1 MYRLLTPLRAAWS
14 IANMSLVT
22 ATPAEIADV
31 QRKLEG
37 LRTEL
42 MRHAH
47 AGVNQAGFIK
57 ADETAMAAMM
67 ALMGACQ
74 RYALQSR
81 QHYQI
86 FKSLCADMAK
96 SEADAVVQRAS
107 IELGPEVHSEI
118 EADVAPSI
126 IKPSRH

>member
-1 MYRLLTPLRAAWS
+1 M
-14 IANMSLVT
+14 
-22 ATPAEIADV
+22 
-31 QRKLEG
+31 QRKLES

-47 AGVNQAGFIK
+47 AGVNQAGFVK

-67 ALMGACQ
+67 SLMGACQ

-81 QHYQI
+81 QHYAI
-86 FKSLCADMAK
+86 FKSLCADMAA
-96 SEADAVVQRAS
+96 STADAVIQRAS

-118 EADVAPSI
+118 EPDIAPSI
-126 IKPSRH
+126 IKPVRH